1 VIDQSTAIADRDR
14 KRSRRTAQPEIELS
28 SDSSDP
34 DQIKPTP
41 VTIDDLVAVAV
52 RLSPDLARARVDR
65 YIASEESDAAR
76 KHQAWVV
83 TSGAQYKRMAI
94 GYDVDVKPFDVV
106 AQQTIEGMLGLGR
119 KLPTGGSLE
128 VGVGLSRTEQEL
140 DIQDYQVT
148 KLGEEILEY
157 EFIDQTKANAH
168 ATITQ
173 PILRGFG
180 SDSALAPQR
189 KADLGAVVGTL
200 RAQISAEEL
209 IRDLV
214 KGYWEVAFASFEL
227 DVRIESLDL
236 AKKQETTT
244 REELRAG
251 TVAASAI
258 NAVQYQLAVREEAVL
273 RARQSLAKKS
283 LELRRRSGLE
293 IGRRDMVLAPSE
305 PFEIAATEWA
315 VEDVLEKI
323 RTSNRQVAALRL
335 DGKIAEVEVDAA
347 DDATRPQLDLKLTGA
362 LIGYGDSADESLA
375 SMRNADSYEVT
386 LGLSLSF
393 EVSGAAAAARDAA
406 RARRRKVD
414 IDREDL
420 ERTIETT
427 AVDAVQSVDAARTRV
442 TLAER
447 AIAVANENVKAE
459 RANFLVG
466 RSNNFQVLERQEEL
480 VDAHL
485 RRGRAIADYHVAV
498 AELEFLA
505 GMLLDHYRVDVRA
518 R

>member
-1 VIDQSTAIADRDR
+1 
-14 KRSRRTAQPEIELS
+14 
-28 SDSSDP
+28 
-34 DQIKPTP
+34 

-52 RLSPDLARARVDR
+52 RLSPDLARARVER
-65 YIASEESDAAR
+65 YVAAEEADAA
-76 KHQAWVV
+76 KKPMAWIV
-83 TSGAQYKRMAI
+83 TSGADYKRMAI

-106 AQQTIEGMLGLGR
+106 AQQTIAANVGIGR
-119 KLPTGGSLE
+119 RLPTGGSIQL
-128 VGVGLSRTEQEL
+128 GVGLARTEQEL

-157 EFIDQTKANAH
+157 EFIDQTKSNTH

-180 SDSALAPQR
+180 SDAALAPQR
-189 KADLGAVVGTL
+189 KAELGAVVGTL
-200 RAQISAEEL
+200 RAQIAAEEL

-214 KGYWEVAFASFEL
+214 NGYWEVAFASFEL
-227 DVRIESLDL
+227 DVRVESLNL
-236 AKKQETTT
+236 AKKQEQTT

-273 RARQSLAKKS
+273 RARQALATRS

-293 IGRRDMVLAPSE
+293 IGRRDMVLQPSE
-305 PFEIAATEWA
+305 PFEITATDWT
-315 VEDVLEKI
+315 VDDVLDKI
-323 RTSNRQVAALRL
+323 RSSNRQVAAVKL
-335 DGKIAEVEVDAA
+335 DGQIADVEVRAA
-347 DDATRPQLDLKLTGA
+347 DDATRPQLDLQLTGA
-362 LIGYGDSADESLA
+362 LIGYGDSADTSLS
-375 SMRNADSYEVT
+375 SMRNADSYEVGI
-386 LGLSLSF
+386 GLSLSF
-393 EVSGAAAAARDAA
+393 EISGAAVAARDAA

-414 IDREDL
+414 IERDDL
-420 ERTIETT
+420 ERKIETA
-427 AVDAVQSVDAARTRV
+427 AVDSVQSVDAARTRV

-485 RRGRAIADYHVAV
+485 RRGRAIADYHIAV
-498 AELEFLA
+498 AQLEFLA